1 MTVTPLYYNYMNLT
15 FHTEPFDIPDE
26 YKITL
31 WRFNDG
37 NASPFTPKQIE
48 NVKWDIDA
56 KSVTAEGVGV
66 FCIQGEQILM
76 SNTYFNFAFF
86 AVPDATFMKIEADK
100 KDVIYVDF
108 DEISISRG
116 NIVEVMGRGDFGKKF
131 PIFSYIYSIINS
143 GRGLPSYLE
152 ASAKMSLYIKQME
165 RSGDGVFSGADG
177 FPHSVRVEKGIHLLG
192 NKMGIKKRERE
203 TIKGFAYWHDVMRAN
218 GTSDPEHGKR
228 VADAIERG
236 REMPRLAQT
245 DIDRL
250 IFACEHH
257 STMLRSDDPL
267 IDICFDADRLDL
279 MMIGDKPDP
288 AMMAT
293 DIGAYYAE
301 HYDEY
306 SVALKNISI

>member
-1 MTVTPLYYNYMNLT
+1 MNLT
-15 FHTEPFDIPDE
+15 FNLEPFDIPDE
-26 YKITL
+26 FKITL

-48 NVKWDIDA
+48 NTLWDINA
-56 KSVTAEGVGV
+56 KSVTAEGAGIY
-66 FCIQGEQILM
+66 CIQGEQILM
-76 SNTYFNFAFF
+76 SNTYFNFGFF
-86 AVPDATFMKIEADK
+86 CVPDATFMKIEADK
-100 KDVIYVDF
+100 REVIYVDF

-131 PIFSYIYSIINS
+131 PIFSYICGITNT

-152 ASAKMSLYIKQME
+152 ASAKMSLYTKQME
-165 RSGDGVFSGADG
+165 RAGEGVFSHADG

-203 TIKGFAYWHDVMRAN
+203 SIKGFAYWHDVMRAH
-218 GTSDPEHGKR
+218 GTPDPEHGKR
-228 VADAIERG
+228 AAKMIERTKG
-236 REMPRLAQT
+236 HNKLKGV

-257 STMLRSDDPL
+257 STMLRSNDPL

-279 MMIGDKPDP
+279 MMIGINPDP

-293 DIGAYYAE
+293 DRGAYYAE
-301 HYDEY
+301 HIDEY
-306 SVALKNISI
+306 SAALKNINI